1 MYMRRYFYILLTLAC
16 LASCAEI
23 LPSGK
28 EDGMGMV
35 CMRMSVDVATRSDA
49 GGGSILE
56 TAHVNI
62 YKADFS
68 GLVRTYPYVEMPD
81 VIHLAADAYR
91 VDVIAG
97 EATSS
102 DPAVASWDSKSYKG
116 SALFEVKPGLLT
128 DVEVVAGVTNAVSQ
142 VTFDPTVAANFDDGY
157 TFTIGLAGADGAE
170 LVYDASNSGA
180 EGYFIIAGIDE
191 PSFEWK
197 FEGILTKK
205 GSEFVKNGT
214 VNGLQPGKLYKMNV
228 VYTIKEGDFNFSIH
242 VDPVIDE
249 IDNIV
254 VFEPV
259 STGLAESSEYEIWA
273 CHATIHADIDAG
285 DSEGASVRFE
295 YSEDGQIWESVDG
308 EQDTEATWKAEL
320 KGLTPSTEYTYR
332 LMIDDE
338 QIGEPL
344 SFTTASAPKIP
355 NGGFEYVSK
364 VSGESYY
371 KFYDPNCGVADG
383 SYMFWGSG
391 NGEGPEGVNGSAN
404 MGIVIT
410 TVDTGTKVEGKQS
423 VCAQSSQMMGILAA
437 GNLFTGQF
445 MGLVGTEGG
454 IVDFG
459 RPWTS
464 RPSALKLY
472 CKYTTGKM
480 DIVKGQPSGVS
491 LTKDK
496 DYDRAQIQFA
506 IGTWNNKTY
515 GGTVSS
521 PVRVNTTKTNT
532 FINYYTDP
540 STIANG
546 DLVIHNDGYIINKG
560 EKKSAST
567 SEWIEYTIPLI
578 YRNLNEY
585 PTHIVISCAASQYG
599 DYFTGCSSSKLWID
613 AVELIYE

>member
-1 MYMRRYFYILLTLAC
+1 MRMKRYFFLFISLAC
-16 LASCAEI
+16 LVSCSEV
-23 LPSGK
+23 LPSG
-28 EDGMGMV
+28 EEGNTGMV
-35 CMRMSVDVATRSDA
+35 CMRMSLDASTRSLTGTED
-49 GGGSILE
+49 ILE
-56 TAHVNI
+56 TARVNI

-68 GLVRTYPYVEMPD
+68 GMVRSYPYTEMPQ
-81 VIHLAADAYR
+81 VIHIAADSYR

-97 EATSS
+97 EA
-102 DPAVASWDSKSYKG
+102 ASETPSVVSWENKSYKG
-116 SALFEVKPGLLT
+116 SAAFEVKPGLLT
-128 DVEVVAGVTNAVSQ
+128 DVEVVAGVSNAVSQ
-142 VTFDPTVAANFDDGY
+142 ITFDPTVAANFNPGY
-157 TFTIGLAGADGAE
+157 TFTIGLAGVEGAE
-170 LVYDASNSGA
+170 LLYDSSNSGA
-180 EGYFIIAGIDE
+180 EGYFIIAGLDE
-191 PSFEWK
+191 PAFDWK
-197 FEGILTKK
+197 FQGVLTKK
-205 GSEFVKNGT
+205 GSDFVKNGT
-214 VNGLQPGKLYKMNV
+214 ISGLQPGKLYKMNV

-249 IDNIV
+249 IDNTI

-259 STGLAESSEYEIWA
+259 STGLAESPEYEIWA
-273 CHATIHADIDAG
+273 CHATVHADIDAG

-295 YSEDGQIWESVDG
+295 YTSDGQTWESVDG
-308 EQDTEATWKAEL
+308 EQDSEATWKAEL
-320 KGLTPSTEYTYR
+320 KGLSPSTVYTYR
-332 LMIDDE
+332 LMINDE

-364 VSGESYY
+364 VSGKDYY

-391 NGEGPEGVNGSAN
+391 NGEGSEGVNGSAN
-404 MGIVIT
+404 MGIIIT
-410 TVDTGTKVEGKQS
+410 TVDTGDKVEGKQS
-423 VCAQSSQMMGILAA
+423 VCAQSSQMVGILAA

-459 RPWTS
+459 RPWES
-464 RPSALKLY
+464 RPSALKLH

-506 IGTWNNKTY
+506 IGTWNNKKY
-515 GGTVSS
+515 GGTVTS
-521 PVRVNTTKTNT
+521 PIRVNTTETDT
-532 FINYYTDP
+532 FINYYTDE

-546 DLVIHNDGYIINKG
+546 DLIIYNDGYVINKG
-560 EKKSAST
+560 EKKTSST
-567 SEWIEYTIPLI
+567 DKWFEYTIPLM

-599 DYFTGCSSSKLWID
+599 DYFSGCSESKLWID